1 MLKIERG
8 ASVSLKYARQKG
20 NKKIRRQFDKIDFKN
35 VKEVSTKNPRKAQ
48 KSLGANTKEDWIA
61 RS

>member
-1 MLKIERG
+1 MQDK
-8 ASVSLKYARQKG
+8 KG